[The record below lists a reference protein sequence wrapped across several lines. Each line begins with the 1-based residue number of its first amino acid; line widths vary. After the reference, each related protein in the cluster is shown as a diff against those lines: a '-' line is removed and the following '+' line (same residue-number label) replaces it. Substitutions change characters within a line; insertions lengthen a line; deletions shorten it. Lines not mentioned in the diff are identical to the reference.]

1 MKGRVLW
8 FVAGTTAGVYGT
20 FRARRL
26 AYRLTPSG
34 LADQVAAW
42 QVGAR
47 TFAEEVRAGMAERE
61 AEIAEQLGLPS
72 GVDAGPRSLDALR
85 TVPHSAAPHA
95 SLPLSTRTR
104 TPYDE

>member
-26 AYRLTPSG
+26 AYRFTPTG

-47 TFAEEVRAGMAERE
+47 VFADEFRSGMADRE
-61 AEIAEQLGLPS
+61 AEIAAQLGLPTDT
-72 GVDAGPRSLDALR
+72 GPGPRTLDAAPR
-85 TVPHSAAPHA
+85 APHA
-95 SLPLSTRTR
+95 LMRTPLPLS
-104 TPYDE
+104 PYDE